1 MSKFIKLTNLIINIK
16 YIQTIVIHPNKYC
29 INVMSNKFDGSNLSS
44 LGIGIRNVSSYNFE
58 IEVCETKHSSDY
70 KKISDWIDN
79 C

>member
-1 MSKFIKLTNLIINIK
+1 MSKFIKLTNLIVNIN

-44 LGIGIRNVSSYNFE
+44 LGIGIGNVSSYNFE